1 MENLRNNKSNDAEL
15 LAQVKKGSKSAFAM
29 IYKQYKTKV
38 YWKIKSKINDAAI
51 AEELMQD
58 VFIKVW
64 EKRADLDPE
73 KSFIAYLFCIAN
85 SRIIDFCRKEK
96 RDQQVMGNLQRIGT
110 EVFEEPMESDL
121 SKNEGELLIQAIE
134 KLSPQRKRIFILCK
148 LDGKSYEEV
157 SKMLG
162 VSASTISDHI
172 VKATKTL
179 KKELIHM
186 NTLACILFVPFLFCS
201 VKELLEKII

>member
-186 NTLACILFVPFLFCS
+186 NTLACVLFVPFLFCS

>member
-162 VSASTISDHI
+162 HKTTQTTQRYAKVKRQKIS
-172 VKATKTL
+172 KTL
-179 KKELIHM
+179 ARVKGIVFTEDGQLKKV
-186 NTLACILFVPFLFCS
+186 AG
-201 VKELLEKII
+201 